1 MLAAAEEVPEGEL
14 SGTGVGGGGC
24 WVISW
29 FRRVSRIDWAGLE
42 SP

>member
-14 SGTGVGGGGC
+14 PGTGVGGGG

-29 FRRVSRIDWAGLE
+29 LRRGSRIDWAGLE